1 VGMGGESRVVGRMCA
16 WRGLTGK
23 EERGTCSL
31 SRSLDGDRHRPHN
44 EKTFGMGLTRLFVFH
59 AFCFLRFLLYVSLC
73 RDCVSK
79 SCLDLIL
86 TCPFALLRASRR
98 VQREGGNEEELE
110 RDRSDDEGEKII
122 NLMM

>member
-1 VGMGGESRVVGRMCA
+1 VRMGGWSRVVGRMCA

-44 EKTFGMGLTRLFVFH
+44 EKTFGMGLTRLFVFP

-86 TCPFALLRASRR
+86 TLSLCFAESEQTGTARGRERGRR
-98 VQREGGNEEELE
+98 RE
-110 RDRSDDEGEKII
+110 R
-122 NLMM
+122 